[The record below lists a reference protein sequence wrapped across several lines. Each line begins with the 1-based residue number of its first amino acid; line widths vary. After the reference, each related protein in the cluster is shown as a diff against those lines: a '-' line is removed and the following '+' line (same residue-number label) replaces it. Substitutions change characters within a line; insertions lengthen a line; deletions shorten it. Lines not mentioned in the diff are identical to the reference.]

1 MFSKWFCDR
10 YTPTIKSKVIS
21 IVILQVMK
29 TLVMWLP
36 DPSLPCKVSES
47 SKAPHGFVLMTSLL
61 PQWHP
66 SCCTS
71 SWSQLKS
78 LYCYYW
84 GYALSQHLGLWHECS
99 VLLLWR
105 CHSQSRWTGARV
117 CPEVTW
123 RPTLQLCATLQG
135 LPRTFCLSFLLICCK
150 NFIRKR
156 ERENKQLLTTV
167 QAFKDTAFDPKC
179 NSCF

>member
-1 MFSKWFCDR
+1 MTARPQSTLRSFWELQSPTWVCAHDQSFATVRPVASILLYLFLKPAKKPLLLLLRICFIT
-10 YTPTIKSKVIS
+10 TP
-21 IVILQVMK
+21 
-29 TLVMWLP
+29 
-36 DPSLPCKVSES
+36 
-47 SKAPHGFVLMTSLL
+47 
-61 PQWHP
+61 
-66 SCCTS
+66 
-71 SWSQLKS
+71 
-78 LYCYYW
+78 
-84 GYALSQHLGLWHECS
+84 ECS
-99 VLLLWR
+99 VLLFWR
-105 CHSQSRWTGARV
+105 CHSQLRWTGARV